1 MNPDLIA
8 QLKILESVAKQLDPT
23 SEQRQAWAAA
33 VIDNGEAFLNSLDE
47 AAPAVFLEQPA
58 KAILQHPPT
67 EAASPLEEVLPLIS
81 QNIQQIGLKPASGGY
96 LAYIPGG
103 GVYPSALG
111 DYLAAVGNHYAGVFY
126 GSPGAVR
133 MENQLIRWTAE
144 LLGFDPDQI
153 AGNLTSGG
161 SYATLIGIHTARSAK
176 QIKAR
181 EIENTVVYMS
191 SQTHHAAIK
200 ALRVAG
206 LGEAIMRE
214 VPLDAQFRMQPLALQ
229 QMIEEDIEAGNHPFL
244 LIASLGTTDVGAV
257 DPIDEL
263 ADMADEYDL
272 WFHVD
277 GAYGGYFALDPAHK
291 DLFKGLGR
299 ADSVV
304 IDPHKSLFIALG
316 TGMIIIKDRQHMIEA
331 NRGSGAYLQD
341 YIEDPTEYSPAQL
354 SPELSKHFRGLR
366 MWLPLKLFGLAPFR
380 AALQEKR
387 LLTLW
392 AYEQLSQIEGL
403 EIPLEPQLTVL
414 LFRYLPEQ
422 ASPNDF
428 NQAMAKAIQRSG
440 RVFLST
446 TSIEGKY
453 YLRLAIV
460 HFRAHLEQVQ
470 YAVSFIKAYIETHA

>member
-1 MNPDLIA
+1 MNQDLVG
-8 QLKILESVAKQLDPT
+8 QLKILESVAKQLDPDT
-23 SEQRQAWAAA
+23 EQRQAWAKEIIA
-33 VIDNGEAFLNSLDE
+33 NGEAFLENLAE
-47 AAPAVFLEQPA
+47 ASPAVFLEQPA
-58 KAILQHPPT
+58 KALLQHPPT
-67 EAASPLEEVLPLIS
+67 EAASPLAEILPVIAE
-81 QNIQQIGLKPASGGY
+81 NIQQIGLKPASGGY

-103 GVYPSALG
+103 GLYPSALG

-214 VPLDAQFRMQPLALQ
+214 VPLDQRFRMQPLALQ
-229 QMIEEDIEAGNHPFL
+229 KMIEEDIVAGNRPFL

-257 DPIDEL
+257 DPVDEL
-263 ADMADEYDL
+263 ADMADEYGL

-291 DLFKGLGR
+291 ELFKGLER

-316 TGMIIIKDRQHMIEA
+316 TGMIIIRERQHLIDA
-331 NRGSGAYLQD
+331 NKGSGAYLQD
-341 YIEDPTEYSPAQL
+341 YVEDPTEYSPAQL
-354 SPELSKHFRGLR
+354 SPELSKHFRGMR
-366 MWLPLKLFGLAPFR
+366 MWLPLKLFGVAPFR

-392 AYEQLSQIEGL
+392 AYGQLSQIPGL

-422 ASPNDF
+422 TAPNDF
-428 NQAMAKAIQRSG
+428 NQAMAKAIQQSG
-440 RVFLST
+440 KVFLST
-446 TSIEGKY
+446 TSVEGNY
-453 YLRLAIV
+453 YLRLAIL

-470 YAVSFIKAYIETHA
+470 YAVDFIKDYIETHR